1 MRMPG
6 PRGNIGHAEIE
17 IGGSR
22 IMLADE
28 YQAAGRGATARSI
41 SAAIV
46 ASMRLPPKLKQ
57 RRCPSCRFG
66 LSHL

>member
-1 MRMPG
+1 MTRSTSEAAAAAIEFYKKAFGAKEIMRMPG

-28 YQAAGRGATARSI
+28 YQAAGRGE
-41 SAAIV
+41 
-46 ASMRLPPKLKQ
+46 
-57 RRCPSCRFG
+57 
-66 LSHL
+66 